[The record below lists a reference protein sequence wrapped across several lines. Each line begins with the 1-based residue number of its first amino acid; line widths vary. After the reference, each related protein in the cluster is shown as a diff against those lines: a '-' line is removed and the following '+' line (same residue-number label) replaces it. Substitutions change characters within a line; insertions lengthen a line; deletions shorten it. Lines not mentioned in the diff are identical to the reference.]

1 VAAIL
6 TEEFL
11 CFPQSL
17 QADAGI
23 VFQIM
28 AWPLLCMSFPVH
40 YSYLVV
46 SFDDIAYSLS
56 CWQPR

>member
-1 VAAIL
+1 MIVYDTENRGKVEITAVLYPTHLDPVAAIL

-28 AWPLLCMSFPVH
+28 A
-40 YSYLVV
+40 
-46 SFDDIAYSLS
+46 
-56 CWQPR
+56 